1 MDKIRKQIQTVD
13 AKMIALIAKRMSL
26 SKKLGEI
33 KKEKKLP
40 IRNKEREKLLFE
52 EWQEIAV
59 IYNVSPTLVQKLWRL
74 ILTESIKKQK

>member
-1 MDKIRKQIQTVD
+1 MDKIRKQIQSVD
-13 AKMIALIAKRMSL
+13 AKIIALISKRMNL

-59 IYNVSPTLVQKLWRL
+59 IYNVSPVLVKKLWKL
-74 ILTESIKKQK
+74 ILTESIKKQE

>member
-1 MDKIRKQIQTVD
+1 MDKVRKQIQNID
-13 AKMIALIAKRMSL
+13 AKMIALIGKRMNL

-33 KKEKKLP
+33 KKEKNLP

-59 IYNVSPTLVQKLWRL
+59 ICNVSPSLVKKLWKL
-74 ILTESIKKQK
+74 ILSESIKKQA